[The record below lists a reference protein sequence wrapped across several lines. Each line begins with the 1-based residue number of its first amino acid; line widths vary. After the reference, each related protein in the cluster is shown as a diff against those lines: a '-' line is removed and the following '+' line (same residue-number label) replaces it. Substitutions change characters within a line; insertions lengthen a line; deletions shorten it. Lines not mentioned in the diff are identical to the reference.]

1 METETPAGAGPLP
14 PRTRSWVHGHLAAGE
29 HVTAVEPLHGGFT
42 ARVLRLTVSAA
53 DGATRALVLRS
64 FVAPD
69 RLVTARD
76 ALEREAH
83 ALTELADGAVTAPG
97 LLGVDAAAA
106 HCEHPSLLMTHLPG
120 RPVFTDDGVAARVPP
135 LARQLVRIHA
145 VRPARRPR
153 EAVTLTTADTV
164 VTPPGADEAA
174 WAAAREV
181 IRRPWPAFE
190 SRFLHRDFQ
199 PGNVL
204 FAGSGAADIAGV
216 VDWATASWGPADLD
230 VAHCAVNLALLHGPS
245 WGLRFVEEYE
255 RAGGVLAAN
264 PADRRYWL
272 VRDAMASSEEV
283 AEVSAQWRGV
293 GRPDLTARVVGARL
307 DAYVRIL
314 LGSAPEVAA

>member
-1 METETPAGAGPLP
+1 MRTEIPTGSGPLL
-14 PRTRSWVHGHLAAGE
+14 PRTRAWVHGHLAADE
-29 HVTAVEPLHGGFT
+29 RVTAVEPLHGGFT

-53 DGATRALVLRS
+53 DGGTRALVLRS
-64 FVAPD
+64 FVVPERVA
-69 RLVTARD
+69 TARD

-97 LLGVDAAAA
+97 LVGVDAAAA

-120 RPVFTDDGVAARVPP
+120 RPLFTDDGVAARVPL

-164 VTPPGADEAA
+164 VTPPGADEAV

-181 IRRPWPAFE
+181 IRGPRPAPE
-190 SRFLHRDFQ
+190 HRFLHRDFQ

-204 FAGSGAADIAGV
+204 FSGSGPVEVAGV

-255 RAGGVLAAN
+255 RAGGVLAAD

-283 AEVSAQWRGV
+283 DEVSGQWRGV
-293 GRPDLTARVVGARL
+293 GRPDLTARVVGERL

-314 LGSAPEVAA
+314 LGTAPEVAA